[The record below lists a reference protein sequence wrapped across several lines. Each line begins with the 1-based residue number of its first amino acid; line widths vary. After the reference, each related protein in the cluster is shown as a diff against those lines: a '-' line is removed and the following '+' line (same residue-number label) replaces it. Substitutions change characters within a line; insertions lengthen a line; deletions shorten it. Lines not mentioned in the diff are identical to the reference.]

1 METYFAFLR
10 GINVSGQ
17 KMIKMEDLAKTLT
30 ELHFSN
36 IRTYIQSGNIIFQHD
51 KTELLL
57 LAEKIA
63 GKISEHFGF
72 EVPVVIRTFAELD
85 DLSKKNPFLLM
96 GNKDVSK
103 LHVTLLA
110 EEPDPEKVIKIG
122 KEPYLPDEFLVS
134 GKEVYLFC
142 PNGYGRTKLTNTFFE
157 NKLKTT
163 ATTRNWK
170 TIQALQHPILWHPP

>member
-17 KMIKMEDLAKTLT
+17 KMIKMEDLIKALN
-30 ELHFSN
+30 ELHFGN

-51 KTELLL
+51 KTDLLL

-63 GKISEHFGF
+63 GKISERFGF
-72 EVPVVIRTFAELD
+72 AVPVVIRTLAELH
-85 DLSKKNPFLLM
+85 DLSKNNPFLLM
-96 GNKDVSK
+96 GNKDISK

-110 EEPDPEKVIKIG
+110 EEPDPEKIKRIE
-122 KEPYLPDEFLVS
+122 KDPFLPDEFFFS
-134 GKEVYLFC
+134 GKEVYLYC
-142 PNGYGRTKLTNTFFE
+142 PNGYGRTKLTNSFFE
-157 NKLKTT
+157 TRLKTN

-170 TIQALQHPILWHPP
+170 TIQTLLQL